1 MISKKFFFI
10 AFLLQWLYVP
20 SQVQK
25 IVKILNRELQKEVKA
40 QQKDSS
46 NYYGERFE
54 VIKQYR
60 IKDTSDGNLNVLVLE
75 IKKKDTYSN
84 TYYTIQQEIDLS
96 KIKTIVKD
104 INIIFGTEPNASKVT
119 EVDENGKESISTGDM
134 YFLNLSYE
142 KKNERLAN
150 ELIQAFKKAGYS
162 IKKEYWYD

>member
-1 MISKKFFFI
+1 MINKKLFFI
-10 AFLLQWLYVP
+10 AFLLQWLYAP

-54 VIKQYR
+54 VIKQYS
-60 IKDTSDGNLNVLVLE
+60 IKDTNDQNINILALE

-84 TYYTIQQEIDLS
+84 THYTIQQEIDLS
-96 KIKTIVKD
+96 KIKAIVKD
-104 INIIFGTEPNASKVT
+104 INIIFRTDSDASKVT

-142 KKNERLAN
+142 KKNEKLAY